1 MGSRLRPPTEKNPS
15 PTSNARTI
23 GSSKPPPADDLIVL
37 FDVEV
42 ILYFRNT
49 LGLTGDGD
57 GSFPLLF
64 APNVTAQPDHAMVI
78 GVDVDTRHAARVFR
92 RELRLDLGGD
102 HRILHERLGMG
113 TVAIPIVGCISEDGK
128 HQRRCDQT
136 GQGYF
141 LTHMDIL

>member
-23 GSSKPPPADDLIVL
+23 GSSKPTSADDSIVL
-37 FDVEV
+37 FDVQV
-42 ILYFRNT
+42 ILDFRNT

-78 GVDVDTRHAARVFR
+78 GVDMDTRHAAGVFR
-92 RELRLDLGGD
+92 GKLRLDLGGD
-102 HRILHERLGMG
+102 HRILHERLRGR
-113 TVAIPIVGCISEDGK
+113 TVLTPLVGCI
-128 HQRRCDQT
+128 R
-136 GQGYF
+136 
-141 LTHMDIL
+141 